1 MLTIKNRLRNRML
14 LVLTLA
20 ALFGGCSPPGPRALL
35 RGKKLMDQGHFP
47 EAVEELKTA
56 ASLLSTN
63 AQAWNYLGLACH
75 YAGQITNAVADYQ
88 HALALDH
95 DLVEAHYNLGC
106 LWLEQGRLEPA
117 KSELTTYTS
126 LRRGSA
132 DGWLKLGI
140 AQLRISRQGGAPRAT
155 ELATAEQSFS
165 QALRLASQNP
175 EAFNG
180 LGLIQLQRNRP
191 REAALYFS
199 HALKQQ
205 PDYAPALLNLAVVS
219 QVYLNNPPLALQKYR
234 EYLALPNRAGRE
246 ESVQAAVRQLE
257 LELNPPRAAAQ
268 TVSTPPRAHANPPAI
283 ASTTPARAENSSGT
297 APATNEAKS
306 APRVAPQNQNVEVT
320 RLSSEPEPKPARD
333 ITSSSQSSS
342 TSQTK
347 STAISSK
354 KEKAE
359 KRGFLSRINPLNVLH
374 RSSSTNHTGSATPP
388 AIAAAPGT
396 AAGASS
402 ETASL
407 GSVHY
412 SYLSP
417 RKPASG
423 DPSAAE
429 NAFAE
434 GLRAQR
440 ADHLSEA
447 IQDYRRAT
455 RLDPADYD
463 ANYNLGLA
471 LMAQGNVSQAL
482 GAYEGTLA
490 IRPESPDARYNFAL
504 ALKKANYL
512 QDAVNELQKLLS
524 IYPNEPR
531 AHLALGNIYAQQLH
545 QPAKAREHYQKVL
558 ETDPHS
564 PQAATIRYWL
574 IDNPP

>member
-1 MLTIKNRLRNRML
+1 ML
-14 LVLTLA
+14 LVLALA
-20 ALFGGCSPPGPRALL
+20 ALLGGCSPPGPRALL
-35 RGKKLMDQGHFP
+35 RGKKLMDQGHYP

-75 YAGQITNAVADYQ
+75 YAGQITNAVAGYQ
-88 HALALDH
+88 RALALDH

-106 LWLEQGRLEPA
+106 LWLEQGRLDPA

-126 LRRGSA
+126 LRKGSA
-132 DGWLKLGI
+132 VGWLKLGMV
-140 AQLRISRQGGAPRAT
+140 QLRISRQGGAVRAI
-155 ELATAEQSFS
+155 ELAAAEQSYS
-165 QALRLASQNP
+165 QALRLAPQNS

-246 ESVQAAVRQLE
+246 ESVQAAARQLE
-257 LELNPPRAAAQ
+257 LELNPPPRAAAPA
-268 TVSTPPRAHANPPAI
+268 VSPPPPARANLPAI
-283 ASTTPARAENSSGT
+283 ASTTPAHAENPSGT
-297 APATNEAKS
+297 APATNEAKP
-306 APRVAPQNQNVEVT
+306 APRVAPQDQNIEVT
-320 RLSSEPEPKPARD
+320 QVPSEPEPKPAQD
-333 ITSSSQSSS
+333 ITSSAQPSS

-347 STAISSK
+347 STAASSK
-354 KEKAE
+354 KEKTE
-359 KRGFLSRINPLNVLH
+359 KRGFLSRINPLNALH
-374 RSSSTNHTGSATPP
+374 RNSKTNQTASATPP
-388 AIAAAPGT
+388 AIAAPPVA

-402 ETASL
+402 ETAPP
-407 GSVHY
+407 GSARY

-417 RKPASG
+417 RKPPGG

-429 NAFAE
+429 SAFTE
-434 GLRAQR
+434 GVRAQR
-440 ADHLSEA
+440 ADHLPEA

-463 ANYNLGLA
+463 AYYNLGLA
-471 LMAQGNVSQAL
+471 LMAEGNVSQAL
-482 GAYEGTLA
+482 GAYESALA

-504 ALKKANYL
+504 ALKKANCL
-512 QDAVNELQKLLS
+512 LDAVNELQKLLS
-524 IYPNEPR
+524 IYPNESR
-531 AHLALGNIYAQQLH
+531 THLALGNIYAQQLR
-545 QPAKAREHYQKVL
+545 QPARAREHYQKVL

>member
-1 MLTIKNRLRNRML
+1 
-14 LVLTLA
+14 
-20 ALFGGCSPPGPRALL
+20 
-35 RGKKLMDQGHFP
+35 
-47 EAVEELKTA
+47 
-56 ASLLSTN
+56 
-63 AQAWNYLGLACH
+63 
-75 YAGQITNAVADYQ
+75 
-88 HALALDH
+88 
-95 DLVEAHYNLGC
+95 
-106 LWLEQGRLEPA
+106 
-117 KSELTTYTS
+117 
-126 LRRGSA
+126 
-132 DGWLKLGI
+132 
-140 AQLRISRQGGAPRAT
+140 
-155 ELATAEQSFS
+155 
-165 QALRLASQNP
+165 
-175 EAFNG
+175 
-180 LGLIQLQRNRP
+180 
-191 REAALYFS
+191 
-199 HALKQQ
+199 
-205 PDYAPALLNLAVVS
+205 
-219 QVYLNNPPLALQKYR
+219 
-234 EYLALPNRAGRE
+234 
-246 ESVQAAVRQLE
+246 
-257 LELNPPRAAAQ
+257 
-268 TVSTPPRAHANPPAI
+268 
-283 ASTTPARAENSSGT
+283 
-297 APATNEAKS
+297 
-306 APRVAPQNQNVEVT
+306 VAPQDQNVEVT

-347 STAISSK
+347 STAVSSK

-374 RSSSTNHTGSATPP
+374 RSSSTNHTASATPP
-388 AIAAAPGT
+388 AIAAAPG
-396 AAGASS
+396 AAPGASS
-402 ETASL
+402 ETASP

-423 DPSAAE
+423 DPWAAE

-434 GLRAQR
+434 GVRAQR
-440 ADHLSEA
+440 ADHLPEA

-482 GAYEGTLA
+482 GAYEGALA